1 MNVVQRIHSNRFLKN
16 FAALFSATL
25 FAQLINIAAS
35 PVLTRIYSPE
45 EFGYFSFYL
54 SVCALLIVYT
64 TGRYEF
70 AINTVKT
77 EAESQQLFKV
87 VTVFSTLFAVLLL
100 AAEQL
105 FYEPII
111 RLFKLEGASSLL
123 LYIPLTLLV
132 MGISQGLNYY
142 LNKYK
147 AFGVLSKGKV
157 LRSSVTSGA
166 SIAFGF
172 TGLQSAGLILANV
185 LGYAVSNVYQTRV
198 KKIGFLF
205 NLREYKARSL
215 ARTAARH
222 KHYPLYN
229 STSAFFDNM
238 AVQAPV
244 FILMRFFS
252 EAVVGF
258 YSLTIRVAA
267 MPISLISASVAQVFL
282 SEIAE
287 LHAEGRS
294 FLPVVK
300 KVLILLAGIGIL
312 PVVLLVIAG
321 PWGFA
326 LVFGEKWRMA
336 GELSQILAFGYY
348 AKFVV
353 SPLSVVFFVK
363 QKVKLLSMI
372 QGIRAISTLSVLW
385 ISSVYFNI
393 KGVVFVYSIHELLFY
408 SLYLFSIF
416 HISRDNDHTRS

>member
-1 MNVVQRIHSNRFLKN
+1 MRLIERLNSNRFLKN

-25 FAQLINIAAS
+25 FAQFINIAAS
-35 PVLTRIYSPE
+35 PILTRIYSPE

-70 AINTVKT
+70 AINTVKS
-77 EAESQQLFKV
+77 EEESQQLFKV
-87 VTVFSTLFAVLLL
+87 VVVFSTLFAILLL
-100 AAEQL
+100 AAEQI
-105 FYEPII
+105 FYDSVIHI
-111 RLFKLEGASSLL
+111 FKLEEASSLL

-132 MGISQGLNYY
+132 MGIAQGLNYY

-147 AFGVLSKGKV
+147 EFGALSKGKV
-157 LRSSVTSGA
+157 LRSAVTSGV
-166 SIAFGF
+166 SIIFGL
-172 TGLQSAGLILANV
+172 TGLQSVGLILANI
-185 LGYAVSNVYQTRV
+185 LGYIVSNVYQTVV
-198 KKIGFLF
+198 KQLGFLF
-205 NLREYKARSL
+205 NVRKYSISSVIK
-215 ARTAARH
+215 TAAEH

-252 EAVVGF
+252 EAIVGF

-282 SEIAE
+282 SEVAE
-287 LHAEGRS
+287 LHSEGKS
-294 FLPVVK
+294 FKHVLK
-300 KVLILLAGIGIL
+300 KVLLLLAAIGIL

-326 LVFGEKWRMA
+326 LVFGEEWRMA

-363 QKVKLLSMI
+363 QKVKLLSII
-372 QGIRAISTLSVLW
+372 QGIRAVSTLSVLW
-385 ISSVYFNI
+385 ISSVYLSI
-393 KGVVFVYSIHELLFY
+393 KGVVLVYSIHELLFY
-408 SLYLFSIF
+408 SLYLFFIF
-416 HISRDNDHTRS
+416 TVSRDTDHRRS

>member
-1 MNVVQRIHSNRFLKN
+1 MIAMERLNANRFLKN

-25 FAQLINIAAS
+25 FAQLINIVAS

-70 AINTVKT
+70 AINTVKS
-77 EAESQQLFKV
+77 EEESQQLFKV
-87 VTVFSTLFAVLLL
+87 VFVSSILFTVLLL
-100 AAEQL
+100 AVEQL
-105 FYEPII
+105 FHDPVL
-111 RLFKLEGASSLL
+111 RLFKLEKASSLL

-142 LNKYK
+142 LNKHK
-147 AFGVLSKGKV
+147 EFGVLSKGKV

-166 SIAFGF
+166 SILFGW
-172 TGLQSAGLILANV
+172 TGLQSVGLILGNV
-185 LGYAVSNVYQTRV
+185 LGYVVSNMYQTRI
-198 KKIGFLF
+198 KKIGSLF
-205 NLREYKARSL
+205 DFRQYDFPLLWK
-215 ARTAARH
+215 TAAKH

-229 STSAFFDNM
+229 SSSAFFDNL

-252 EAVVGF
+252 EAIVGF

-282 SEIAE
+282 SEVAE
-287 LHAEGRS
+287 LHAEGKS
-294 FLPVVK
+294 FLHVLK
-300 KVLILLAGIGIL
+300 KVLMLLAGIGVL
-312 PVVLLVIAG
+312 PVILLVVAG

-363 QKVKLLSMI
+363 QKVKLLSLI
-372 QGIRAISTLSVLW
+372 QGIRAVSTLSVLW
-385 ISSVYFNI
+385 ISSVYLNI

-408 SLYLFSIF
+408 SLYLFFIF
-416 HISRDNDHTRS
+416 NISRDPGHTRD